1 MKITIEYGKL
11 IKIDNYASNSVIE
24 VPDNCAVRDLL
35 ALLKLPAYLK
45 QSVTVLVNEEPI
57 WASTVL
63 KENDT
68 VKLCPMI
75 SGG

>member
-11 IKIDNYASNSVIE
+11 IKVENYASNSVIE

-45 QSVTVLVNEEPI
+45 QSVTVLVNDEPV
-57 WASTVL
+57 WTSTVL
-63 KENDT
+63 KENDL
-68 VKLCPMI
+68 VKLNPI
-75 SGG
+75 IAGG